1 MNSVMTALTSVPTE
15 LPERPESLIVMLRQQ
30 RRLLLLENRN
40 LRLDFLVAVGIPG
53 WEIPIGSFRELLK
66 IDRPVLIYLGSG
78 ERVVR

>member
-1 MNSVMTALTSVPTE
+1 MTALTSVPTE

-53 WEIPIGSFRELLK
+53 WEIPIGSFRVLLK
-66 IDRPVLIYLGSG
+66 MYQPVLVYLGSG
-78 ERVVR
+78 ERVVH

>member
-1 MNSVMTALTSVPTE
+1 MLQE
-15 LPERPESLIVMLRQQ
+15 L

-53 WEIPIGSFRELLK
+53 WEIPICSYRELLK